1 LSAHQRAPV
10 EPTTQPHLGWHAR
23 PSFAI
28 TLSVRSSVIVVAL
41 ALAAPACHPSGGP
54 AGALDQYG
62 RALQKHD
69 YRASY
74 ELMSTAFRRQVSL
87 EEYQRMMRDNP
98 REVDETADRLRG
110 NHGHVEVSAEFEYG
124 LGDEMRLVQEDGR
137 WKIATNP
144 MAFYDQSTPKA
155 ALRSFIRAYRLE
167 RWDIMLRFVPTQYRE
182 KMDAAK
188 MKAQFTGASKD
199 SMDTLMNTL
208 EANVDETIT
217 ERGNDARMQY
227 GEKSEVKFV
236 REDGLWKLK
245 DLE

>member
-1 LSAHQRAPV
+1 
-10 EPTTQPHLGWHAR
+10 
-23 PSFAI
+23 
-28 TLSVRSSVIVVAL
+28 VRLVLILVLAVA
-41 ALAAPACHPSGGP
+41 ACRPSGGP
-54 AGALDQYG
+54 AGTLDKYG
-62 RALQKHD
+62 EKLNAHD
-69 YRASY
+69 YSASY
-74 ELMSTAFRRQVSL
+74 DLMSSAFRSKVSR
-87 EEYQRMMRDNP
+87 EDYTRMMRDNP
-98 REVDETADRLRG
+98 REVDETADRL
-110 NHGHVEVSAEFEYG
+110 HGHHGSIEVSAEFEYG
-124 LGDEMRLVQEDGR
+124 LGDQMRLVEEDGR

-188 MKAQFTGASKD
+188 MKAQFSGASKE
-199 SMDTLMNTL
+199 SMETLMNSL

-227 GEKSEVKFV
+227 GDKYEVKFV